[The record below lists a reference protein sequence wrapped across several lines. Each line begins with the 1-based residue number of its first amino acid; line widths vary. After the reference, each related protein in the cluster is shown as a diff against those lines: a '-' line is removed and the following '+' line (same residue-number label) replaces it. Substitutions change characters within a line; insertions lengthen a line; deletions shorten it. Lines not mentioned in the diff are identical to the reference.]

1 LNARKRVLNGSN
13 SLPSSTLTL
22 SPTASC
28 SRKSAK
34 EPSKTSDEGEE
45 SKDYEEHEK
54 KEDRK
59 FQSIAELENQ
69 QDQVQK

>member
-1 LNARKRVLNGSN
+1 M
-13 SLPSSTLTL
+13 
-22 SPTASC
+22 
-28 SRKSAK
+28 
-34 EPSKTSDEGEE
+34 SDEGEE